1 MRQNNIYQGRERQKN
16 WQKYQMA
23 HYHVQCQSLACI
35 AVYSFNVFCFCIKL
49 QKKNSSLI
57 LVCDMTRFYKHWVLD
72 LCHVENILIFLN
84 IFFKFLNIL
93 KYFQKYLSIHWDLDL
108 GQFKNS
114 ALQLRQPD
122 QSAQQVIL
130 EIPHLC
136 FFNQCY
142 NEWCFWPI

>member
-1 MRQNNIYQGRERQKN
+1 
-16 WQKYQMA
+16 
-23 HYHVQCQSLACI
+23 
-35 AVYSFNVFCFCIKL
+35 
-49 QKKNSSLI
+49 
-57 LVCDMTRFYKHWVLD
+57 MTRFYIHWVLD
-72 LCHVENILIFLN
+72 LYHVENILIFLN

-93 KYFQKYLSIHWDLDL
+93 KYFKKYLSIHWDLDL

-142 NEWCFWPI
+142 NEWCFWPISKNKRERGGKLPNDSTGTASTIFGYI